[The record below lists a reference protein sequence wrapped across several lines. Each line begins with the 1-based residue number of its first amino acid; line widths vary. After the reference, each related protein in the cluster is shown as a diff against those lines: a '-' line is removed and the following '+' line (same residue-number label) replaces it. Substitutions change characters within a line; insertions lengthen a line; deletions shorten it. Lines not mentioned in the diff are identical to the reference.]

1 LICVVDK
8 LVMSGIL
15 GILGLNNATEFLD
28 LQNHRGPNN
37 TCIGD
42 ESKVFLRY
50 KRLAILDLNSLSNQP
65 FQLGKNIIIF
75 NSEIKVRKKY

>member
-1 LICVVDK
+1 MCE
-8 LVMSGIL
+8 IL

-28 LQNHRGPNN
+28 PQNHRGPTN
-37 TCIGD
+37 TGIWG

>member
-1 LICVVDK
+1 
-8 LVMSGIL
+8 MSGIL

-37 TCIGD
+37 TGIWD

-50 KRLAILDLNSLSNQP
+50 KRLAI
-65 FQLGKNIIIF
+65 
-75 NSEIKVRKKY
+75 

>member
-1 LICVVDK
+1 MICVVDK

-37 TCIGD
+37 TGIWD

-50 KRLAILDLNSLSNQP
+50 KRLAILALNSRSNQP

>member
-1 LICVVDK
+1 MCE
-8 LVMSGIL
+8 IL

-28 LQNHRGPNN
+28 LQNHRGPTN
-37 TCIGD
+37 TGIWG